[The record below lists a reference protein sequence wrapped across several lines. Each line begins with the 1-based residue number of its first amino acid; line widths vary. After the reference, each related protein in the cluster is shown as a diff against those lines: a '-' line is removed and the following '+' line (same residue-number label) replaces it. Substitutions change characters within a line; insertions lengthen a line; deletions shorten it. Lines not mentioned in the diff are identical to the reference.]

1 MGREYAP
8 PLRSS
13 LGAKTLS
20 LTTKLGLLR
29 GKCAHLFP
37 QTLFAT
43 RIHLRNPPAPLLFPP
58 LGIGLIWS
66 AKSAC
71 TSSVLWYFAVA
82 GLLKEALLYDPW
94 PHKYRQKVLPDSP
107 RYRAW
112 LMNADPRKLA
122 WVRVIRDPYKRA
134 VSSFRHVLRNA
145 NNEGSLLRQEL
156 GLDAGQ
162 EDLSFDSFLSKL
174 EAVDITACDIHLRQ
188 QHHPLERSIRP
199 TRIINADK
207 EPLLNALLDFAT
219 PTQDVRLHL
228 DAEISRISSFHHAH
242 RTLYDGDVAKTPFK
256 MPFISQDWP
265 EYRNFLNASTCRKI
279 ERLYRADFAAYSDFL

>member
-1 MGREYAP
+1 VGREYAP
-8 PLRSS
+8 PPRSS

-37 QTLFAT
+37 RTLYAART
-43 RIHLRNPPAPLLFPP
+43 HLNHRPCPLLFPP
-58 LGIGLIWS
+58 RGLGLIWS

-71 TSSVLWYFAVA
+71 TTSVLWYFAVA
-82 GLLKEALLYDPW
+82 GLLKEALAYDPW
-94 PHKYRQKVLPDSP
+94 PHKYREQVLPTLDY
-107 RYRAW
+107 YRTW
-112 LMNADPRKLA
+112 LVNTDPRKLA

-134 VSSFRHVLRNA
+134 VSIFRHVLRYPH
-145 NNEGSLLRQEL
+145 NNNSFRQDL
-156 GLDAGQ
+156 GLDLSQ
-162 EDLSFDSFLSKL
+162 DSLSFDSFLSKL
-174 EAVDITACDIHLRQ
+174 EAGDITACDIHLRK

-199 TRIINADK
+199 TRTINADR
-207 EPLLNALLDFAT
+207 EPLLDALLDFAT

-228 DAEISRISSFHHAH
+228 NAEISRISSSHHAH
-242 RTLYDGDVAKTPFK
+242 RTLHDGDVSKTPFK